1 MGIGLPLAAP
11 APFSPGPLDTTQ
23 APDQTH
29 LITQVLAAVSRNEAV
44 AAEELLPLV
53 YDELRRLAR
62 ARLHRVGP
70 GQTLQATA
78 LVHEAW
84 LRVVGEEDP
93 GWDCRAHFFGAA
105 AKAMRNILVEQ
116 SRRKS
121 SLKRG
126 GDRLRLD
133 DELIGA
139 LGTDMAMARPEMLVL
154 DEALERLEKR
164 DPVKGKI
171 VELRFFT
178 GLTMRE
184 VAEVMDLSLTRV
196 ETEWRFARSW
206 LQNQVDEA
214 HGRAARPESDEP
226 PPSEA

>member
-1 MGIGLPLAAP
+1 MAD
-11 APFSPGPLDTTQ
+11 DTSE
-23 APDQTH
+23 PDPH
-29 LITQVLAAVSRNEAV
+29 LITQVLDRVKRHEPQAAG
-44 AAEELLPLV
+44 ELLPLV
-53 YDELRRLAR
+53 YKELRRLAQ
-62 ARLHRVGP
+62 ARLARLEP

-84 LRVVGEEDP
+84 IRILGHGDP
-93 GWDCRAHFFGAA
+93 GWECRAHFFGAA
-105 AKAMRNILVEQ
+105 AQAMRNILVEQ
-116 SRRKS
+116 SRRKA

-133 DELIGA
+133 DDAIESLGA
-139 LGTDMAMARPEMLVL
+139 LGMGAARPEMLVL
-154 DEALERLEKR
+154 DEALERLEKK
-164 DPVKGKI
+164 DPLKGQI

-178 GLTMRE
+178 GLSMRE

-214 HGRAARPESDEP
+214 HGRADRPESDEP

>member
-1 MGIGLPLAAP
+1 
-11 APFSPGPLDTTQ
+11 LDTTR
-23 APDQTH
+23 APDQRH
-29 LITQVLAAVSRNEAV
+29 LITQVLAAVARREAV

-62 ARLHRVGP
+62 ARLDRVGP

-116 SRRKS
+116 SRRKA

-133 DELIGA
+133 DEVLDGVGLRA
-139 LGTDMAMARPEMLVL
+139 PVQSMLVL
-154 DEALERLEKR
+154 DEALERLERR
-164 DPVKGKI
+164 DPIKGKI

-178 GLTMRE
+178 GLSMRE

-196 ETEWRFARSW
+196 ESEWRFARSW
-206 LQNQVDEA
+206 LQNEVDA
-214 HGRAARPESDEP
+214 SGGPSGAGES
-226 PPSEA
+226 

>member
-1 MGIGLPLAAP
+1 
-11 APFSPGPLDTTQ
+11 LDTPR

-29 LITQVLAAVSRNEAV
+29 LITQVLAAVARREAV

-62 ARLHRVGP
+62 ARLDRVGP

-84 LRVVGEEDP
+84 LRVVGDEDP

-116 SRRKS
+116 SRRKA

-133 DELIGA
+133 EEA
-139 LGTDMAMARPEMLVL
+139 LGSVGLGQPVQSMLIL
-154 DEALERLEKR
+154 DEALERLERR
-164 DPVKGKI
+164 DPVKGQI

-178 GLTMRE
+178 GLSMRE

-196 ETEWRFARSW
+196 ESEWRFARSW
-206 LQNQVDEA
+206 LQNEVEA
-214 HGRAARPESDEP
+214 FDSRSNAVGPAGDR
-226 PPSEA
+226 

>member
-84 LRVVGEEDP
+84 LRVVGEQDP

-139 LGTDMAMARPEMLVL
+139 LGSSGADLARP
-154 DEALERLEKR
+154 
-164 DPVKGKI
+164 KI

-214 HGRAARPESDEP
+214 HGRAGRPESDEP